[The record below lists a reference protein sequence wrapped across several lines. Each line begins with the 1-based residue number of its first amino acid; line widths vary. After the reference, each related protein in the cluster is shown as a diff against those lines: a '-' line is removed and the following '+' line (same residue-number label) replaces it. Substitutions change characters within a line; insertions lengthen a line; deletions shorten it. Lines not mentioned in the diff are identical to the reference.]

1 MARTIRQ
8 REDDRSK
15 WDVLEEGPDGTP
27 RVSTVDTVTAARMQK
42 GGDVITSGEEW
53 GNAYKAAEER
63 AGVMKRGGAGAPGMV
78 HALDENDE
86 PVVASLDTVRKRGWE
101 VVTPETAAS
110 AGEAV
115 ARRRSEDQ
123 TGRVILPDNPA
134 TQVAEM
140 RSSMGLA
147 APARSFRRMSPED
160 ARAAERDV
168 RGFQA
173 SLAPPA
179 RQPAPAR
186 AVRPE
191 VSVQRAGAAEPMRPF
206 QSLAQFAPGM
216 NADGAGDAAQA
227 AAPTT
232 PAGDEEFAAAQE
244 EARARRAAA
253 GIGRAGAM
261 LNQAISGAGFD
272 PSIYEG
278 FESNA
283 DLPVKEL
290 LARREANKRKSL
302 EDPFSDASKRLQM
315 AVSKALPGVY
325 SPEEIAGMTAADAD
339 VVTKYGEMRQR
350 LDQRMAELAR
360 SDRIR
365 TEDMGR
371 EDARIAEDRAFRA
384 EQADLARQDRR
395 DARASAA
402 ADRALR
408 QEELAAMT
416 ADKVAQKQAER
427 AEQQTRQFSET
438 VGQSGAPNF
447 YSQYA
452 SAKEIMD
459 RNPSDLP
466 GYGGVAGRLP
476 DVLTSKEG
484 VDLRQALGQ
493 MLAEYRKGVTGAG
506 MSDAERSEYG
516 QITGLLQ
523 SGDESSVRQGA
534 ARLRQAMD
542 ARLQAAA
549 GGYRSDVV
557 EEYGRRVPAVGA
569 ALGRGSGASP
579 VEARTVVDRIRMPDG
594 KTVVLYSDGS
604 EEVTQ

>member
-8 REDDRSK
+8 REDDKSK
-15 WDVLEEGPDGTP
+15 WDVLEEGPDGAP
-27 RVSTVDTVTAARMQK
+27 RVSVVDTVTAARMQK
-42 GGDVITSGEEW
+42 GGDTITSGEEW

-63 AGVMKRGGAGAPGMV
+63 AGVMRRGGTGAQGMV

-101 VVTPETAAS
+101 VVTPETASS

-123 TGRVILPDNPA
+123 TGQVILPDNPA

-160 ARAAERDV
+160 AASAERDV
-168 RGFQA
+168 RAFQS
-173 SLAPPA
+173 SLPARPPA
-179 RQPAPAR
+179 AAPVR
-186 AVRPE
+186 AARPE
-191 VSVQRAGAAEPMRPF
+191 VSVQRAGAAAPMRPF
-206 QSLAQFAPGM
+206 QPLAQFAPGM
-216 NADGAGDAAQA
+216 DEDMAGPTAQTA
-227 AAPTT
+227 GPVA

-278 FESNA
+278 FAAEG
-283 DLPVKEL
+283 DLPVREL

-325 SPEEIAGMTAADAD
+325 SPKEIAGMTAADGD

-350 LDQRMAELAR
+350 LDQRAAELSRA
-360 SDRIR
+360 DRIR

-371 EDARIAEDRAFRA
+371 EDARLADDRAFRA

-395 DARASAA
+395 DARSSAA

-416 ADKVAQKQAER
+416 ADKVTQRQAER

-447 YSQYA
+447 YSQYQT
-452 SAKEIMD
+452 AKGIMED
-459 RNPSDLP
+459 NPKDLP
-466 GYGGVAGRLP
+466 GFGVAAGRLP
-476 DVLTSKEG
+476 DALTSQKG
-484 VDLRQALGQ
+484 VDLRQSIGQ

-506 MSDAERSEYG
+506 MSDAERAEYNR
-516 QITGLLQ
+516 ITGLVE
-523 SGDESSVRQGA
+523 SGSEQRVRQGVE
-534 ARLRQAMD
+534 RLRQAMD
-542 ARLQAAA
+542 SRLQASA
-549 GGYRSDVV
+549 GGYRPDVV
-557 EEYGRRVPAVGA
+557 EEYGRRVPAIGA
-569 ALGRGSGASP
+569 ALGRGAGAP
-579 VEARTVVDRIRMPDG
+579 AEARTVVDRIRMPDG

-604 EEVTQ
+604 EEVSQ